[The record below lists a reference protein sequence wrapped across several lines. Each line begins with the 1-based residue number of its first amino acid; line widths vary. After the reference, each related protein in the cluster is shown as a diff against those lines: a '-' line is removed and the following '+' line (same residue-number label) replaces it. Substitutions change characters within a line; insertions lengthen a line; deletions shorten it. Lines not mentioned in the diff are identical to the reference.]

1 MSVYLLALGAILLI
15 GTLAWVLSIL
25 VNDVSFVDSL
35 WSLFF
40 LLAAVIF
47 AFDAEILSDRAWL
60 VLGLVAIWA
69 LRLSLHITIRNWGE
83 PEDYRYQ
90 KIRANNEPGFAVK
103 SIYIVFGLQG
113 VLAWIVA
120 APLLP
125 AISASATLGI
135 LDGLAAVLWLAG
147 FIFEA
152 VGDYQLSRFQAN
164 ANNKNQVLNTGL
176 WRYTRHPNYFGEFC
190 IWWAFW
196 LFAVAAGAWWTVF
209 SPVRPTLFFRGRY
222 VSVPGRRRRG
232 RHDDSFSPHFHCRSR
247 TAVTFRILCYS
258 RQRQPVLGVFG
269 PAGW

>member
-209 SPVRPTLFFRGRY
+209 SPLVMSLLLLRVSGVTMLEKTIGERRPEYANYVRSTNAFF
-222 VSVPGRRRRG
+222 PGPVRERPR
-232 RHDDSFSPHFHCRSR
+232 SPQARAS
-247 TAVTFRILCYS
+247 
-258 RQRQPVLGVFG
+258 
-269 PAGW
+269 

>member
-15 GTLAWVLSIL
+15 GPLAWVLSIL

-135 LDGLAAVLWLAG
+135 LDGLAAILWLAG

-209 SPVRPTLFFRGRY
+209 SPLVMSLLLLRVSGVTMLEKTIGERRPEYANYVRSTNAFF
-222 VSVPGRRRRG
+222 PGPVRERPR
-232 RHDDSFSPHFHCRSR
+232 SPQARAS
-247 TAVTFRILCYS
+247 
-258 RQRQPVLGVFG
+258 
-269 PAGW
+269 